1 MNSILPGIGFSYPP
15 ASPITPGAGLGDLS
29 GGGDNAASPGF
40 QDVLKNTLQNVNQL
54 ERGAHQQVNMVL
66 QGGGG
71 GDVSGVMI
79 AVEKADVAFQLMMQV
94 RNKIVSAYQDVE
106 KMQF

>member
-1 MNSILPGIGFSYPP
+1 MSIAP
-15 ASPITPGAGLGDLS
+15 TGLGSIGSIGGLPTMSPLKPSETDS
-29 GGGDNAASPGF
+29 GFGG
-40 QDVLKNTLQNVNQL
+40 VLKNAL
-54 ERGAHQQVNMVL
+54 QQVNELNGGATQQVGSLL
-66 QGGGG
+66 QGGSA
-71 GDVSGVMI
+71 DMSSVMI